1 MPSQGQVCHAPR
13 GADLANTLLS
23 VSLDHRDLK
32 CHPSYGGN
40 YTVRVEY
47 AGRDGRTHKT
57 ERQNQLID
65 GPGWKGVLDYDFDV
79 PYIQIKPSSTV
90 TVFVKAG
97 FDPER
102 SESFSY
108 ELSSRRAVSPN
119 GTVEDRSVEAV
130 RRRQVH
136 PVCH

>member
-1 MPSQGQVCHAPR
+1 MGNSLSSPSPNMKTHDHSCYEGRLMPSQGQVCHAPR

-57 ERQNQLID
+57 ERQNQLMD
-65 GPGWKGVLDYDFDV
+65 GPGWEGSAGLRLRRPLHPNQALFDRHRV
-79 PYIQIKPSSTV
+79 
-90 TVFVKAG
+90 
-97 FDPER
+97 R
-102 SESFSY
+102 ES
-108 ELSSRRAVSPN
+108 RV
-119 GTVEDRSVEAV
+119 
-130 RRRQVH
+130 
-136 PVCH
+136 